1 MKKIFNVFIS
11 FFRVA
16 LITHGGGYAMVGVI
30 EDDLVNKQK
39 LMTDN
44 EFIETISICQS
55 FPGPLAVTSS
65 LFVGYRI
72 AKLPGA
78 IAALLGALL
87 PPFVFIFIL
96 STCFINFQHNLYVEY
111 ILKGID
117 ATVPMLMLLAVVN
130 FGKKM
135 KKSTHNIII
144 SLIALIALGV
154 FNVNPAFIVIA
165 SAIYGIIVYRFI
177 LKEDK

>member
-87 PPFVFIFIL
+87 PPFVFVFIL

>member
-1 MKKIFNVFIS
+1 MKKIFNLFLS

-16 LITHGGGYAMVGVI
+16 LVTHGGGYAMVGVI
-30 EDDLVNKQK
+30 EDDLVSKQK
-39 LMTDN
+39 LISED
-44 EFIETISICQS
+44 EFVETISLCQS

-65 LFVGYRI
+65 LFVGYKI
-72 AKLPGA
+72 GKLPGA

-87 PPFVFIFIL
+87 PPFVFVFIL
-96 STCFINFQHNLYVEY
+96 STCFISFQENIYVKY

-144 SLIALIALGV
+144 SLIALIALSV
-154 FNVNPAFIVIA
+154 FKINPAFIVIA

-177 LKEDK
+177 LKEEK

>member
-1 MKKIFNVFIS
+1 MKKIFNVFVS

-65 LFVGYRI
+65 LFVGYKI
-72 AKLPGA
+72 ARLPGA

-87 PPFVFIFIL
+87 PPFVFVFIL
-96 STCFINFQHNLYVEY
+96 STCFMNFQHNLYVKY

-154 FNVNPAFIVIA
+154 FKVNPAFIVIA